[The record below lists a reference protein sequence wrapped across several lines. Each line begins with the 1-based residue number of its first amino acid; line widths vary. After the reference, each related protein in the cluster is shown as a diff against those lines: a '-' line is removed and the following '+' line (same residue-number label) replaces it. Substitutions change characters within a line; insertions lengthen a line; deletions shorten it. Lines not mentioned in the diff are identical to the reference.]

1 MSMGIVGVNST
12 VGRAVK
18 CIDPG
23 KTTRSESGWLG
34 YSLCDLASRLYFAIL
49 CMYFALSLFPLLQHT
64 THRVGSNP
72 ILSGRFSHTAILR
85 THEFNFTVIWCAQLS
100 IRGDAFLVYERVLM
114 RQFASPQLS
123 RALCIEPR
131 HLVHWRRFCYLT
143 HYNEERRL
151 GDQRGSDT
159 LVVPLITSNDGL
171 SLA

>member
-49 CMYFALSLFPLLQHT
+49 CMYFCAESLPSLTTHF

-72 ILSGRFSHTAILR
+72 ILSGRFSHTAI
-85 THEFNFTVIWCAQLS
+85 
-100 IRGDAFLVYERVLM
+100 YVLM
-114 RQFASPQLS
+114 SLTLLS
-123 RALCIEPR
+123 YD
-131 HLVHWRRFCYLT
+131 VHNCL
-143 HYNEERRL
+143 L
-151 GDQRGSDT
+151 G
-159 LVVPLITSNDGL
+159 VMPF
-171 SLA
+171 

>member
-1 MSMGIVGVNST
+1 MHWPWQDYQKRKRLARLFSLWFSIT
-12 VGRAVK
+12 
-18 CIDPG
+18 P
-23 KTTRSESGWLG
+23 L
-34 YSLCDLASRLYFAIL
+34 LCDTLHVFCAE
-49 CMYFALSLFPLLQHT
+49 SLPSLITHF